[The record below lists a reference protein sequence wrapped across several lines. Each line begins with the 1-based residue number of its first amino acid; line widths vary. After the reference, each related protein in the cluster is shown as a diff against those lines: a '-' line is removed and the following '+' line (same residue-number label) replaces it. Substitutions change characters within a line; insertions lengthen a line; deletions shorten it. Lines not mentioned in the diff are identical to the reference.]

1 MSSLTNHTLFN
12 MIQSQYPI
20 LIIITPLITSLLV
33 LIVGRWL
40 KQSAYYLSII
50 ALITTTLESLR
61 ILWEV
66 IQHGTLHYR
75 MGNWR
80 PPWGIEY
87 VIDHLSAFLIVI
99 ITTIGLCVVVYS
111 KESIE
116 KELPEKIVPFYCIL
130 LLLITGLLGMVATG
144 DMFNLYVFL
153 EVSALTA
160 YGLIGLGE
168 KRAPLAS
175 FRYLMMGTIGASF
188 YLLGVGYLYLI
199 TGSLNMADISTRLPE
214 LYESKVVLVAF
225 AFLIIGISVKLAI
238 FPLHSW
244 LPDAYT
250 HAPSAVSAFIAPTMT
265 KVAAYMLVRIM
276 FSVFGTKFAI
286 ETVPITT
293 ILAWLGIV
301 AMIVGSIYAIK
312 QTDLKR
318 MLAYSSIAQIGYIV
332 LGIGLANRLGL
343 TGGLLHI
350 LNHAFMKGCLFLVA
364 GAIILQVDGRNIY
377 RFKDLY
383 RQMPYTMTAFVIAA
397 FSMIGIPPT
406 SGFFSK
412 LYLILG
418 SIEANQW
425 IFVAVILLSSL
436 LNVVYFI
443 NVVRTVYFGPS
454 EAEIQTNPDKVR
466 SYSPETKEVP
476 WSMRLPIITTAAA
489 ILLLGI
495 FNGTIIDQV
504 IKFIIPTGI

>member
-1 MSSLTNHTLFN
+1 
-12 MIQSQYPI
+12 MIQSQFPI
-20 LIIITPLITSLLV
+20 LIILTPLITSLLV
-33 LIVGRWL
+33 LITGRWL
-40 KQSAYYLSII
+40 KQSAYYISVA
-50 ALITTTLESLR
+50 ALIFTTLESFR

-66 IQHGTLHYR
+66 VQHGTLQYSL
-75 MGNWR
+75 GNWR

-87 VIDHLSAFLIVI
+87 VIDHLSAFLMVI
-99 ITTIGLCVVVYS
+99 ITIIGLCVVVYS
-111 KESIE
+111 KESVK
-116 KELPEKIVPFYCIL
+116 KELPEKVVPFYCIL

-160 YGLIGLGE
+160 YGLIGFGE

-175 FRYLMMGTIGASF
+175 FRYLIMGTIGASF

-199 TGSLNMADISTRLPE
+199 TGSLNMADISNRLPE

-225 AFLIIGISVKLAI
+225 AFLIIGIGVKLAI

-265 KVAAYMLVRIM
+265 KVAVYMLFRIM
-276 FSVFGTKFAI
+276 FTVFGAEFSGK
-286 ETVPITT
+286 TVPITT

-301 AMIVGSIYAIK
+301 AMIAGSVYAIR

-332 LGIGLANRLGL
+332 LGIGLANRLGM

-364 GAIILQVDGRNIY
+364 GAIVLQVNGRNIY

-383 RQMPYTMTAFVIAA
+383 RHMPYTMTAFVIAA

-406 SGFFSK
+406 CGFFSK

-418 SIEANQW
+418 SIEADQW

-454 EAEIQTNPDKVR
+454 ESEMQSNPKKVAP
-466 SYSPETKEVP
+466 YELELEEVP
-476 WSMRLPIITTAAA
+476 WSMRLPIIATAVG

-495 FNGTIIDQV
+495 FNGTIINRV
-504 IKFIIPTGI
+504 IQFIIPTGI